1 MNDKRFYR
9 GNIFFARLED
19 KGGSI
24 EFGHRPVLIV
34 QNNKGNENGPTLI
47 CVPITSRIKKE
58 WMPVHVLLQPSG
70 DLRPSMVLCEQILTI
85 NKSDMGDYLTH
96 LDDQA
101 MSKVDDALAISVGL
115 KKPNCHGA
123 LM

>member
-1 MNDKRFYR
+1 
-9 GNIFFARLED
+9 
-19 KGGSI
+19 
-24 EFGHRPVLIV
+24 
-34 QNNKGNENGPTLI
+34 
-47 CVPITSRIKKE
+47 
-58 WMPVHVLLQPSG
+58 
-70 DLRPSMVLCEQILTI
+70 MVLCEQILTI

-101 MSKVDDALAISVGL
+101 MSRVDDALAISVGL

>member
-47 CVPITSRIKKE
+47 CVPITSRIKKG
-58 WMPVHVLLQPSG
+58 MVACACPVAAF
-70 DLRPSMVLCEQILTI
+70 R
-85 NKSDMGDYLTH
+85 
-96 LDDQA
+96 
-101 MSKVDDALAISVGL
+101 
-115 KKPNCHGA
+115 
-123 LM
+123 

>member
-1 MNDKRFYR
+1 MSSKN
-9 GNIFFARLED
+9 
-19 KGGSI
+19 
-24 EFGHRPVLIV
+24 
-34 QNNKGNENGPTLI
+34 
-47 CVPITSRIKKE
+47 PIDLGLTSSLDE
-58 WMPVHVLLQPSG
+58 LFTEMPVHVLLQPSG

-101 MSKVDDALAISVGL
+101 MSKVDEALAISVGL
-115 KKPNCHGA
+115 KKPDNCSA